1 MFAAETGVNKAPFSA
16 RRGLGTTTS
25 ARRSCVHLWPPMQ
38 STQSLGAFF
47 FATRDPKFEFLA
59 LWKRHI
65 DIRAVCKNLQVINAP
80 EMARLEL
87 ATSSS
92 FHASIH
98 YFVQLNHPSTSAHS
112 SFSAG
117 EALLPFLCGE
127 PASLARFALGADG
140 FRWPDCKYLSAF
152 GKVIHSSA
160 E

>member
-1 MFAAETGVNKAPFSA
+1 M
-16 RRGLGTTTS
+16 
-25 ARRSCVHLWPPMQ
+25 HLWPPMQ